1 MAANPVM
8 QMLGAA
14 ITMPGDYTRGA
25 IEGEFGRV
33 TADELLRKQGVKDP
47 KWYQSMG
54 LDMLTDPTFLLPAL
68 KATALL
74 GAGTMG
80 MAAMRR
86 VAKELP
92 PEVLAAQAKAAAKKA
107 RKSAAREAALLAE
120 EKSGTPLLAKR
131 LSTGEAFRKR
141 MDNEINLELSKLSPE
156 DLAAKGPYQPMSRG
170 EYLQSQL
177 KTWSNPHTEWLN
189 DPVQAGTHVAH
200 QKSLR
205 KNPLFKSRLLESL
218 RAADPNTPVRTPND
232 IIRAL
237 QEAKTAEGFPETEL
251 QLLLTRFASPG
262 PMSPSGSAGGLP
274 DLNANMLMS
283 PHWKTQV
290 DIPDLAT
297 NPKTIG
303 DIRKLAEKE
312 PPLSVVEQELRNYTP
327 EEAWNIDP
335 STGRAEELTTN
346 TLYHDAIIP
355 GHADD
360 YAEKLWYA
368 GAGDRKVVEHPSI
381 LERYAR
387 ELGGPQVEDHF
398 RGQGGREE
406 DMALLFHLW
415 DIRQGAG
422 KTPGKWL
429 GLNQQQSDMIQY
441 LAEQQPNDP
450 IIQMLKNTLPEM
462 GMARLAR
469 EAAER
474 KLSGVVWHPGVD
486 VQAFTAGK
494 LSGQKAFYGLNWP
507 AEGLPNA
514 KGEIN
519 PGRMLAAARNI
530 SKEIPG
536 SRVGRVDLGDFDP
549 IAAGYNPYDLHE
561 TYKPAMVGNRMFKD
575 IQRDFISYG
584 QNGPDLREAL
594 RIMEPDIKKV
604 DEIMLQYQLWQDE
617 KSAMELARKELLDQV
632 QFPKGNA
639 SGLMPMKEPDNLDEL
654 LHQIRRTYEKQK
666 RKYKSKIDDL
676 LGADGDWYVNKEYA
690 ERFATRKAEMSQDRI
705 VDNYIKFAPR
715 WGLHLPPETWD
726 FVINK
731 LRHNMFGLGAAAAGG
746 GTLLAALQAADRN

>member
-107 RKSAAREAALLAE
+107 RKAAAREAALLAE

-170 EYLQSQL
+170 EYLQDQL

-218 RAADPNTPVRTPND
+218 RAADPNTPVETPND

-237 QEAKTAEGFPETEL
+237 QKAKTAEGFPETEL

-312 PPLSVVEQELRNYTP
+312 PPLSVVENELRNYMGKGTRN
-327 EEAWNIDP
+327 AD
-335 STGRAEELTTN
+335 ELTTN
-346 TLYHDAIIP
+346 TLYGEYVVP
-355 GHADD
+355 GPVTD

-422 KTPGKWL
+422 KTPGNWL
-429 GLNQQQSDMIQY
+429 ALGQQQTDMIQY

-450 IIQMLKNTLPEM
+450 IIQMLKNALPEM

-474 KLSGVVWHPGVD
+474 ELSGVAWHPGVD
-486 VQAFTAGK
+486 VQAFTDGK

-507 AEGLPNA
+507 AEGLPDV

-519 PGRMLAAARNI
+519 PGRLLAAARNI
-530 SKEIPG
+530 SKQIPG
-536 SRVGRVDLGDFDP
+536 SKVGRVDLQSFGSYMRDP
-549 IAAGYNPYDLHE
+549 DMLYEMYS
-561 TYKPAMVGNRMFKD
+561 PAEVGKRMFKD
-575 IQRDFISYG
+575 TERDFLAYG

-617 KSAMELARKELLDQV
+617 KSAMELARKQVLDLLDQV
-632 QFPKGNA
+632 PDG
-639 SGLMPMKEPDNLDEL
+639 SGQVEGYQDMMHE
-654 LHQIRRTYEKQK
+654 IRRTYEKQK
-666 RKYKSKIDDL
+666 VKYQNKLDDL
-676 LGADGDWYVNKEYA
+676 MDAGEDGGISDQYA
-690 ERFATRKAEMSQDRI
+690 ERLAARKAEMSQDSI
-705 VDNYIKFAPR
+705 ITDPQSGDPAIKFAPR

-731 LRHNMFGLGAAAAGG
+731 FRHNMFGLGAAAAGG
-746 GTLLAALQAADRN
+746 GTLLAALQAADRE